1 MSLPSTE
8 ADVQIILEG
17 QDNAS
22 VVIED
27 AAKRINRQYRTMRNE
42 QRAVERQF
50 EINNRQFV
58 QTGRVLGSMG
68 SIISRV
74 RGVYNTFLLQQIR
87 NEQTARNVRD
97 AQKDLND
104 AIAQFGPNS
113 REALDANE
121 AVTDALKR
129 QEDQLTQNALQW
141 AFTIGIIIQSVPTV
155 LRAIGRLRSLLGLG
169 AKVATAHREYLSR
182 RVQPCAT

>member
-104 AIAQFGPNS
+104 AIAQFGQRRTERGRRGCLQTFNTPRHIDRHHSSQNVRTMEDR
-113 REALDANE
+113 RESS
-121 AVTDALKR
+121 
-129 QEDQLTQNALQW
+129 Q
-141 AFTIGIIIQSVPTV
+141 
-155 LRAIGRLRSLLGLG
+155 
-169 AKVATAHREYLSR
+169 
-182 RVQPCAT
+182 